1 VSAQA
6 GASETTIEGQ
16 VLPGAQHASC
26 QLEYG
31 TTEAYGLR
39 APCNEG
45 LIRSADSG
53 AVASVHVTGLEP
65 GTAYDYRLIVEN
77 TSGPSAPVEGVG
89 TFTTPIPTPL
99 LSAES
104 VSGVGTFD
112 ATLAGTVATE
122 GTRTRYWFEYGA
134 TEALGQST
142 PGGEAPAGPGEAPV
156 GPEAISGLTPDTV
169 YYYRLRAANRWH
181 EAFGLTQTFTT
192 ASSPPPASPGGSSTT
207 PSGGSST
214 TSPGGSELGVSLTP
228 PMNQP
233 LTPTPSAPTTAPKKT
248 AKKVAKCKRGQ
259 KREHGRCVKTKKKR
273 PVEKRGRARR

>member
-39 APCNEG
+39 APCNEA

-53 AVASVHVTGLEP
+53 AVASVHVTDLEP
-65 GTAYDYRLIVEN
+65 GTAYDYRLIVVN
-77 TSGPSAPVEGVG
+77 ASGPSAPEEGKG
-89 TFTTPIPTPL
+89 MFTTHIPTPL

-104 VSGVGTFD
+104 ASGVGASD
-112 ATLAGTVATE
+112 ASLAGRVATE

-142 PGGEAPAGPGEAPV
+142 PGDEVPGGPSEASV
-156 GPEAISGLTPDTV
+156 GPEAISGLAPDTV

-181 EAFGLTQTFTT
+181 EAFGETQTFTT
-192 ASSPPPASPGGSSTT
+192 ASNPPAASPGSSPTI
-207 PSGGSST
+207 PSPGPST

-228 PMNQP
+228 PMTQP
-233 LTPTPSAPTTAPKKT
+233 LPPAPTVSTATPKR
-248 AKKVAKCKRGQ
+248 VAKCKRGE
-259 KREHGRCVKTKKKR
+259 KRERGRCVRLKKKR
-273 PVEKRGRARR
+273 ARSRARR